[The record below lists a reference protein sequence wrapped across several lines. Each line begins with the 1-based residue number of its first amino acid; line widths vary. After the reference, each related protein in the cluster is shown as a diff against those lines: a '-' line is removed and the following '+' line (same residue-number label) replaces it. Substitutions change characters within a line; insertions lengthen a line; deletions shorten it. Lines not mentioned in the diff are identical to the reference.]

1 MAGRYNT
8 WLRSKLAD
16 RIESNGGYYADRY
29 SHYPLE
35 WTVCFYESI
44 DDADTAK
51 VLLIEHEHIINETAF
66 NLQFPTFKE
75 WWEFDADDED
85 ADDEDADEVVLGDL
99 GERECPSSEDLHS
112 WAQEALCEDLKND
125 EGLATWSPKT
135 AARYGF
141 DYKGPGSDI
150 PFSITL
156 ENHGRGG
163 KHVVVCEFEGRELT
177 GLRAEELAEIVRGGA
192 ENDYVTNKWCRWL
205 MGMMD
210 EWDVML
216 TDENAKRC
224 GLYYMT
230 NSIARSMGLFD

>member
-8 WLRSKLAD
+8 WLRNALAD
-16 RIESNGGYYADRY
+16 RIEANSGYWADRR
-29 SHYPLE
+29 SHFPIEYD
-35 WTVCFYESI
+35 VRFYETI

-51 VLLIEHEHIINETAF
+51 ALLIEHEHVLNETAF

-85 ADDEDADEVVLGDL
+85 ADEVILGDL
-99 GERECPSSEDLHS
+99 GERERPSRDDLHS
-112 WAQEALCEDLKND
+112 WAQEHLCEDLKND
-125 EGLATWSPKT
+125 EGFATWSPKT

-141 DYKGPGSDI
+141 DYKGPGSDA
-150 PFSITL
+150 PFSLTL

-163 KHVVVCEFEGRELT
+163 KHVVVCYFEGRELT
-177 GLRAEELAEIVRGGA
+177 GLRAEELAEIVRNGV
-192 ENDYVTNKWCRWL
+192 ENDYVSNKWCRWL

-230 NSIARSMGLFD
+230 DSIARSMGLFD

>member
-8 WLRSKLAD
+8 WLRNALAD
-16 RIESNGGYYADRY
+16 RIEANGGYCRARQDN
-29 SHYPLE
+29 YPLE
-35 WTVCFYESI
+35 WTVRFYETI

-51 VLLIEHEHIINETAF
+51 ALLIEHEHVLNETAF

-85 ADDEDADEVVLGDL
+85 ADEVVLGDL
-99 GERECPSSEDLHS
+99 GERECPSSGELHS
-112 WAQEALCEDLKND
+112 WAQERLCDDLKD
-125 EGLATWSPKT
+125 DDGFATWSPKT

-141 DYKGPGSDI
+141 DYTGPGCDTA
-150 PFSITL
+150 FSLTL

-163 KHVVVCEFEGRELT
+163 KHVVVCDFEGRELT
-177 GLRAEELAEIVRGGA
+177 GLRSEELADIVRNGV
-192 ENDYVTNKWCRWL
+192 ENDYVSNKWCRWL

-230 NSIARSMGLFD
+230 DSIARSMGLFD

>member
-8 WLRSKLAD
+8 WLRNKLAD
-16 RIESNGGYYADRY
+16 RIESNSGYWADRRRHFPIEY
-29 SHYPLE
+29 
-35 WTVCFYESI
+35 VVRFYETI

-51 VLLIEHEHIINETAF
+51 ALLIEHEHVLNETAF
-66 NLQFPTFKE
+66 NLQFPTFNE
-75 WWEFDADDED
+75 WWEWET
-85 ADDEDADEVVLGDL
+85 ADELTDFGALNGRDRHSNDEV
-99 GERECPSSEDLHS
+99 HS
-112 WAQEALCEDLKND
+112 WAQESLCEDLKND
-125 EGLATWSPKT
+125 EGFATWSPKT

-141 DYKGPGSDI
+141 DYKGPGADSA
-150 PFSITL
+150 FSLTL

-163 KHVVVCEFEGRELT
+163 KHVVLCYFEGRELT

-192 ENDYVTNKWCRWL
+192 ENDYVPNKWCRWL

-230 NSIARSMGLFD
+230 DSIARSMGLFD